1 MANPS
6 VRPCIALETFMAK
19 KANGDGSFT
28 RHGEGWRLRWSMPD
42 GTRKSK
48 VIGKMSEAAAKKVLR
63 QLIADAERGANTEPA
78 PTKSIRFDALAKE
91 YLAARETLVAVSTY
105 KCWVSLLNTTLLPT
119 FGALTLE
126 EITQR
131 RVDMWWA
138 HKASKP
144 VLRRNAYFTL
154 RSMMKLAVRWSY
166 LAAWTVEIE
175 GAGKD
180 VAKPRPVFEISDVDA
195 VLVHLDPFYRPAIEV
210 LLSGHVRLGELVA
223 LDAED
228 YDRRTGKIHVTKQ
241 KTQHG
246 FTTDTKTRQHK
257 AVRLLER
264 GRVALD
270 AMPPRIAGPLFPGQ
284 RGERITRL
292 ALRRAWVKAA
302 TAAGLPNFHLH
313 DLRHVGLSL
322 VVEVA
327 GVVVA
332 QERAGHASKT
342 STHRYLHTSE
352 RVHDEA
358 VERLDELVRRI
369 S

>member
-1 MANPS
+1 
-6 VRPCIALETFMAK
+6 MAK
-19 KANGDGSFT
+19 KANGEGTLT
-28 RHGEGWRLRWSMPD
+28 RHGEGWRLRWTTPD

-48 VIGKMSEAAAKKVLR
+48 VIGKMTEAAAKKVLR
-63 QLIADAERGANTEPA
+63 QLIADSERGVSTEPV
-78 PTKSIRFDALAKE
+78 PTKTIRFDAFAKE
-91 YLAARETLVAVSTY
+91 YLAAREPLVAVSTY
-105 KCWVSLLNTTLLPT
+105 RCWVSLLNTTLLPT
-119 FGALTLE
+119 FGDLTLDQ
-126 EITQR
+126 ITQR
-131 RVDMWWA
+131 RVDIWWA

-154 RSMMKLAVRWSY
+154 RSMMKLAVRWGY

-228 YDRRTGKIHVTKQ
+228 YDRKTGKITVTKQ

-246 FTTDTKTRQHK
+246 LTTDTKTRQHK
-257 AVRLLER
+257 TVRLLER

-270 AMPPRIAGPLFPGQ
+270 AMPPRIGGPLFPGE
-284 RGERITRL
+284 RAERITRL
-292 ALRRAWVKAA
+292 ALRKAWVKAA
-302 TAAGLPNFHLH
+302 TAAGLPDFHLH
-313 DLRHVGLSL
+313 DIRHVGLSL

-327 GVVVA
+327 GIIVA
-332 QERAGHASKT
+332 QERAGHASAT
-342 STHRYLHTSE
+342 STRRYLHTSE
-352 RVHDEA
+352 RVHEEA
-358 VERLDELVRRI
+358 VDALDELVRRI